1 MGRIDGPDQFSV
13 PGVAP
18 GERAGSAHESTEDL
32 GEVCGVQHQQTHA
45 TENPLLYLINYRI
58 IDAAMGRVPPPGQ
71 HIGAVQDR
79 IS

>member
-1 MGRIDGPDQFSV
+1 MTRPLVLAAAISLALAACNGQAPESKSPDQKTDAATV
-13 PGVAP
+13 TPA
-18 GERAGSAHESTEDL
+18 
-32 GEVCGVQHQQTHA
+32 A